1 MIGTIVNASA
11 VVVGGVIGLVIH
23 KNLPDRVKT
32 TAFQAI
38 GLFTVFLGVS
48 MAFETNNFLIMILS
62 IVFGSVIG
70 AWVDIDKYVNRFG
83 NYLKSKIG
91 SNNDKFS
98 EGFITA
104 FMLYCMGSMTILGA
118 FEEGLGGFPNL
129 LLSKSVLDGFSS
141 IALAASLGAGVVF
154 SAIPLLFFQ
163 GGLTFLAVFLED
175 FLTTVIISEL
185 TAVGGLILIGLA
197 INILEIKKIKIL
209 NMLPSLLIVVIL
221 SYYFL

>member
-1 MIGTIVNASA
+1 MIGTLVNAAA
-11 VVVGGVIGLVIH
+11 VVIGGVIGLFVH
-23 KNLPDRVKT
+23 RSLPDRVKT

-38 GLFTVFLGVS
+38 GLFTFFLGVS
-48 MAFETNNFLIMILS
+48 MAFETNNYLIMILS

-83 NYLKSKIG
+83 DYLKRKIG

-98 EGFITA
+98 EGFITS

-118 FEEGLGGFPNL
+118 FEEGLGGAPNL

-141 IALAASLGAGVVF
+141 IALAASLGVGVVF

-175 FLTTVIISEL
+175 FLTNIIISEL
-185 TAVGGLILIGLA
+185 TSVGGLILIGLA

>member
-1 MIGTIVNASA
+1 MIGTLVNAAA
-11 VVVGGVIGLVIH
+11 VVVGGVIGLVVH
-23 KNLPDRVKT
+23 RNLPERVKT

-48 MAFETNNFLIMILS
+48 MAFETNNFLIMIFS

-70 AWVDIDKYVNRFG
+70 AWVDIDKYVIRFG
-83 NYLKSKIG
+83 DYLKKRIG
-91 SNNDKFS
+91 SKNDKFS

-118 FEEGLGGFPNL
+118 FEEGLGGAPNI

-141 IALAASLGAGVVF
+141 IALAASLGAGVVL
-154 SAIPLLFFQ
+154 SAIPLLLFQ
-163 GGLTFLAVFLED
+163 GGLTFLAVFLGD
-175 FLTTVIISEL
+175 FLTNIIISEL

>member
-1 MIGTIVNASA
+1 MIGTLVNAAA
-11 VVVGGVIGLVIH
+11 VVVGGVIGLVVH
-23 KNLPDRVKT
+23 RNLPERVKT

-48 MAFETNNFLIMILS
+48 MAFETNNFLIMIFS

-70 AWVDIDKYVNRFG
+70 AWVDIDKYVIRFG
-83 NYLKSKIG
+83 DYLKKRIG
-91 SNNDKFS
+91 SKNDKFS

-118 FEEGLGGFPNL
+118 FEEGLGGAPNI

-141 IALAASLGAGVVF
+141 IALAASLGAGVVL
-154 SAIPLLFFQ
+154 SAIPLLLFQ
-163 GGLTFLAVFLED
+163 GGLTFLAVFLGD
-175 FLTTVIISEL
+175 FLTNIIISEL
-185 TAVGGLILIGLA
+185 TAVGGLILIDLA